1 MFLPNTESR
10 KQCCKPNQCA
20 KTSERSSVRQKQI
33 QLRSLSRFIT
43 ARLFTQCCSCCWG
56 GRSCGRFELFKT
68 GVWCHCFSDSPDHS
82 GSMFKFRRGIS
93 RLILSLI
100 ASCKSNLI
108 RLTYKI
114 MCYIWAFLSKH
125 HPAAAHEMSPQR
137 GRRVEVLERGTSRS
151 QLSRLHLNA
160 ETFALFWLT
169 AAKKKWIC
177 PLWFCGSLQRSCRE
191 TFHWT
196 YSLIYWTM
204 LTRDFASVGWE
215 KTRQVTL
222 CFLYVGERNELP
234 DERLMNVSA
243 LPLKIN
249 CVFRPRQQI
258 FPHKVPR
265 SWNVTERLCWWILI
279 ASDDPAERTALRS
292 GWRHPSSASPWW
304 HIVSSPNLGRMA
316 AP

>member
-1 MFLPNTESR
+1 MLGQR
-10 KQCCKPNQCA
+10 
-20 KTSERSSVRQKQI
+20 SERSGVRQKQI
-33 QLRSLSRFIT
+33 QLRNLSRFIT
-43 ARLFTQCCSCCWG
+43 ARLFTRCCSCCCSWE
-56 GRSCGRFELFKT
+56 GRSCGHFELFKT

-82 GSMFKFRRGIS
+82 GSVFKFRREIS
-93 RLILSLI
+93 RLILLLI
-100 ASCKSNLI
+100 VSCKSNLI
-108 RLTYKI
+108 RLPYKI
-114 MCYIWAFLSKH
+114 MRYIWAFLSEH

-137 GRRVEVLERGTSRS
+137 GRRVQVLGCGTSRS
-151 QLSRLHLNA
+151 QLSRLHSNA

-177 PLWFCGSLQRSCRE
+177 PLWFCCSLQSNSRE
-191 TFHWT
+191 TFHWK

-204 LTRDFASVGWE
+204 LTRDFPSVGWE
-215 KTRQVTL
+215 KTWQVTL
-222 CFLYVGERNELP
+222 CFLYVGERNELSE
-234 DERLMNVSA
+234 ERLMDVPVSA

-249 CVFRPRQQI
+249 CVFRPHQQI
-258 FPHKVPR
+258 FPHKVLR

>member
-1 MFLPNTESR
+1 
-10 KQCCKPNQCA
+10 
-20 KTSERSSVRQKQI
+20 
-33 QLRSLSRFIT
+33 
-43 ARLFTQCCSCCWG
+43 
-56 GRSCGRFELFKT
+56 
-68 GVWCHCFSDSPDHS
+68 
-82 GSMFKFRRGIS
+82 
-93 RLILSLI
+93 
-100 ASCKSNLI
+100 
-108 RLTYKI
+108 

-169 AAKKKWIC
+169 ATKKKWIC
-177 PLWFCGSLQRSCRE
+177 PLWFCGSLQRSSRE
-191 TFHWT
+191 TSHWT
-196 YSLIYWTM
+196 YLLIYWTM

-234 DERLMNVSA
+234 DERLMDVSA

-258 FPHKVPR
+258 FSPQ
-265 SWNVTERLCWWILI
+265 S
-279 ASDDPAERTALRS
+279 AEELKCHRAPLLMNPDCVRWP
-292 GWRHPSSASPWW
+292 GWEDSA
-304 HIVSSPNLGRMA
+304 
-316 AP
+316 